1 MAALDKPP
9 AAAEDGPGSGGERG
23 ILEGLRRLE
32 GNDPRESGCR
42 IGCGAGFSS
51 DRLGPAVDLLAE
63 GGLDWLVLEC
73 IGERT
78 MAFGHRD
85 RRRDPNAGYNPL
97 LEARMRALLPLC
109 RRHGTRLL
117 SNMGVANPRRAAE
130 RTVEIAGELGLR
142 GLTVAWLEGD
152 EVTDLLGPQVPSCE
166 GDPAGE
172 ARGGLIAANAYLGIE
187 HLLPALATGADVVL
201 TGRVADPSLFLA
213 PLVQRFGW
221 AADDWDRLAAGTLVG
236 HLLECGMQVT
246 GGYFADP
253 GRKEVPDLAR
263 CGYPIAE
270 VTADGGAVITK
281 LTSAGGLVSTATVK
295 EQLLYEVHDPSA
307 YVTPDVIADFSAVTV
322 EEIGRDRVRVA
333 GARGRPRPGRL
344 KVTLAFDG
352 GWLGEAGVSYAGINA
367 LARAELAREILKER
381 LVRIHGLACP
391 LRFDLIGVDSLHGT
405 AGVGPVRTEDVRLRV
420 ACRSRDRREVELVL
434 WETEAILTC
443 GPAGGGGFRGRITES
458 VTTAS
463 SSLPREA
470 VRCRV
475 EVLET

>member
-1 MAALDKPP
+1 MEA
-9 AAAEDGPGSGGERG
+9 
-23 ILEGLRRLE
+23 LRRLE
-32 GNDPRESGCR
+32 GGERPGRVLR

-63 GGLDWLVLEC
+63 GRLDWLVLEC

-85 RRRDPNAGYNPL
+85 RRRDPSAGYNPRL
-97 LEARMRALLPLC
+97 AARMRALLPLC

-117 SNMGVANPRRAAE
+117 SDMGVANPAAAAE
-130 RTVEIAGELGLR
+130 RTIAIARDLGLA

-152 EVTDLLGPQVPSCE
+152 EVTDIVDRDTPLLE
-166 GDPAGE
+166 GGTVGE
-172 ARGGLIAANAYLGIE
+172 AEGALLAANAYLGIE
-187 HLLPALATGADVVL
+187 HLLPALLTGADVVL

-213 PLVQRFGW
+213 PLVLHFGW
-221 AADDWDRLAAGTLVG
+221 EAHDWERLAAGTLVG

-263 CGYPIAE
+263 CGYPLAE
-270 VTADGGAVITK
+270 VGPDGEAVVTK
-281 LTSAGGLVSTATVK
+281 LASAGGRVSAATVK
-295 EQLLYEVHDPSA
+295 EQLLYEVHDPTA
-307 YVTPDVIADFSAVTV
+307 YVTPDVIADFSRVTV
-322 EEIGRDRVRVA
+322 EEVGRDRVRVA
-333 GARGRPRPGRL
+333 GARGRPRPERL

-367 LARAELAREILKER
+367 VARAELAREILRER
-381 LVRIHGLACP
+381 LLGIHGLRCP

-420 ACRSRDRREVELVL
+420 ACRTREREEAELVL

-443 GPAGGGGFRGRITES
+443 GPAGGGGFRGRIVES

-463 SSLPREA
+463 SFVARDA
-470 VRCRV
+470 VHARV
-475 EVLET
+475 EVLEA

>member
-1 MAALDKPP
+1 
-9 AAAEDGPGSGGERG
+9 
-23 ILEGLRRLE
+23 LEALRRLQGE
-32 GNDPRESGCR
+32 NRQGSRCR

-51 DRLGPAVDLLAE
+51 DRLGPAVDLVAE

-85 RRRDPNAGYNPL
+85 RRRDPGAGYNPL
-97 LEARMRALLPLC
+97 LEPRMRTLLPLC

-130 RTVEIAGELGLR
+130 RTVEIARELGLQ

-152 EVTDLLGPQVPSCE
+152 DVTGLVGPETPLAEGGTVGERENRLL
-166 GDPAGE
+166 
-172 ARGGLIAANAYLGIE
+172 AANAYLGIE
-187 HLLPALATGADVVL
+187 HLLPALTTGADVVL

-213 PLVQRFGW
+213 PLVLRFGW
-221 AADDWDRLAAGTLVG
+221 ESHDWERLAGGTLVG

-270 VTADGGAVITK
+270 VAADGSAVVTK
-281 LTSAGGLVSTATVK
+281 LERAGGLVSTETVK
-295 EQLLYEVHDPSA
+295 EQLLYEVQDPAA
-307 YVTPDVIADFSAVTV
+307 YITPDVIADFSKVV
-322 EEIGRDRVRVA
+322 IEPDGPDRVGVR
-333 GARGRPRPGRL
+333 GAAGRPRPERL

-352 GWLGEAGVSYAGINA
+352 GYLGEAGVSYAGINA
-367 LARAELAREILKER
+367 LARAELAREILRER
-381 LVRIHGLACP
+381 LTRIHGLHCP

-405 AGVGPVRTEDVRLRV
+405 AGVAPVRTEDVRLRV
-420 ACRSRDRREVELVL
+420 ACRSPRREEVELVL
-434 WETEAILTC
+434 WETEAMLTC
-443 GPAGGGGFRGRITES
+443 GPAGGGGFRGRIAES
-458 VTTAS
+458 VSTAS
-463 SSLPREA
+463 CFVPRDA
-470 VRCRV
+470 VHCRV
-475 EVLET
+475 EVLEA

>member
-1 MAALDKPP
+1 M
-9 AAAEDGPGSGGERG
+9 
-23 ILEGLRRLE
+23 EGLHRPE
-32 GNDPRESGCR
+32 ENDPRGSGCR

-85 RRRDPNAGYNPL
+85 RRRDPDTGYNPH
-97 LEARMRALLPLC
+97 LEPRMRALLPLC

-117 SNMGVANPRRAAE
+117 SNMGVANPGRAAE
-130 RTVEIAGELGLR
+130 RTVEIARELGLR

-152 EVTDLLGPQVPSCE
+152 EVTDLLDPEAGRRE
-166 GDPAGE
+166 GEPAG
-172 ARGGLIAANAYLGIE
+172 GGLIAANAYLGIE
-187 HLLPALATGADVVL
+187 HLLPALATGADVTL

-213 PLVQRFGW
+213 PLVLRFGW
-221 AADDWDRLAAGTLVG
+221 AADDWDGLAAGTLVG

-270 VTADGGAVITK
+270 VAADGSAVITK
-281 LTSAGGLVSTATVK
+281 LATAGGLVSAATVK
-295 EQLLYEVHDPSA
+295 EQLLYEVHDPTA
-307 YVTPDVIADFSAVTV
+307 YPTPDVIADFSAVTV

-333 GARGRPRPGRL
+333 GARGRPRPDRL

-352 GWLGEAGVSYAGINA
+352 GWLGEAGVSYAGVNA

-381 LVRIHGLACP
+381 LVRLHGLECP
-391 LRFDLIGVDSLHGT
+391 LRFDLIGVDSLHGA
-405 AGVGPVRTEDVRLRV
+405 AGVAPVRTEDVRLRV
-420 ACRSRDRREVELVL
+420 ACRSSRREEVELVL

-463 SSLPREA
+463 SFLPREA

-475 EVLET
+475 EVLEA

>member
-1 MAALDKPP
+1 M
-9 AAAEDGPGSGGERG
+9 GPTDAGNANAGGPRS
-23 ILEGLRRLE
+23 LEALRRLE
-32 GNDPRESGCR
+32 GKDRRRTTCR
-42 IGCGAGFSS
+42 IGCGAGFSA
-51 DRLGPAVDLLAE
+51 DRLGPAVDLLVE
-63 GGLDWLVLEC
+63 GELDWLVLEC

-85 RRRDPNAGYNPL
+85 RRRDPRTGYNPL

-117 SNMGVANPRRAAE
+117 SNMGVANPRAAAE
-130 RTVEIAGELGLR
+130 RTVAIARELGLQ
-142 GLTVAWLEGD
+142 GLAVAWLEGD
-152 EVTDLLGPQVPSCE
+152 EVTDLVGPGTPLLE
-166 GDPAGE
+166 GGTVGE
-172 ARGGLIAANAYLGIE
+172 REGRLIAANAYLGIE
-187 HLLPALATGADVVL
+187 HLLPALLTGADVVL

-213 PLVQRFGW
+213 PLVLRFGW
-221 AADDWDRLAAGTLVG
+221 PAFDWEKLAAGTLVG

-270 VTADGGAVITK
+270 VAADGAAVITK
-281 LTSAGGLVSTATVK
+281 LAGAGGLVSTATVK
-295 EQLLYEVHDPSA
+295 EQLLYEVHDPTS
-307 YVTPDVIADFSAVTV
+307 YVTPDVIADFSRVRITEV
-322 EEIGRDRVRVA
+322 GRHRVRVE
-333 GARGRPRPGRL
+333 GAAGRPRPERL

-367 LARAELAREILKER
+367 LARAELAREILRER
-381 LVRIHGLACP
+381 LTVIHGLRCP

-443 GPAGGGGFRGRITES
+443 GPAGGGGFRGRIVES
-458 VTTAS
+458 VATAS
-463 SSLPREA
+463 SFLARDA
-470 VRCRV
+470 VHCRV
-475 EVLET
+475 EVIEA